1 MKFCPKLWQNGEKM
15 SNTKEF
21 IINNWDRCVH
31 FEQKDKGTLIGL
43 PYPYIV
49 PTIGP
54 EFEEMYYWDTY
65 FTCLGLITCDRAD
78 LVKNNVDN
86 MMFLVNKYGFMPN
99 GNRTFYLPQ
108 SQPPFLSMMVRLVY
122 EYYKDPVW
130 LKGAY
135 EILEKEYFG
144 YWMTKRTTPIGLN
157 QYGCGWGGTHW
168 MVDQRGAYEKRTG
181 LDTSAYSQDEIVE
194 DFGANCESGW
204 DCNPRAALWEH
215 DCAYVDLNSNL
226 YLYETNFAYF
236 SEILGNGRQDEW
248 LARAE
253 GRKDLM
259 KKYMWDGNCY
269 RDCNVKTGEHS
280 TVFSMASFYPLWAGL
295 ASEEEAASTIAM
307 LPLIEF
313 EHGVAAC
320 APHSIEGTYQWDYP
334 NCWAPLL
341 CIGMMACKN
350 YGFDTDAKRLAK
362 KYIDAIDKNFA
373 ESGNLWEKYNA
384 VDGTLLVKGE
394 YDMPTMLGWTAG
406 VYLYAHKILSE

>member
-1 MKFCPKLWQNGEKM
+1 MGEWVDAHKD
-15 SNTKEF
+15 
-21 IINNWDRCVH
+21 IN
-31 FEQKDKGTLIGL
+31 
-43 PYPYIV
+43 YIV
-49 PTIGP
+49 VAPDDP
-54 EFEEMYYWDTY
+54 LA
-65 FTCLGLITCDRAD
+65 LGLVDELESRGHR
-78 LVKNNVDN
+78 VFGPRKN
-86 MMFLVNKYGFMPN
+86 
-99 GNRTFYLPQ
+99 
-108 SQPPFLSMMVRLVY
+108 
-122 EYYKDPVW
+122 
-130 LKGAY
+130 
-135 EILEKEYFG
+135 
-144 YWMTKRTTPIGLN
+144 
-157 QYGCGWGGTHW
+157 
-168 MVDQRGAYEKRTG
+168 
-181 LDTSAYSQDEIVE
+181 
-194 DFGANCESGW
+194 
-204 DCNPRAALWEH
+204 AAIIE
-215 DCAYVDLNSNL
+215 ASK
-226 YLYETNFAYF
+226 AF
-236 SEILGNGRQDEW
+236 SK
-248 LARAE
+248 A
-253 GRKDLM
+253 LM

-269 RDCNVKTGEHS
+269 RDCNVKTGEYS

>member
-1 MKFCPKLWQNGEKM
+1 MNNTEK
-15 SNTKEF
+15 F
-21 IINNWDRCVH
+21 IIENIDKCIH
-31 FEQKDKGTLIGL
+31 FEQEDKDTLIGM

-49 PTIGP
+49 PTVGP
-54 EFEEMYYWDTY
+54 MFKEMYYWDTY
-65 FTCLGLITCDRAD
+65 FTCLGLMTCGRAE

-99 GNRTFYLPQ
+99 GNRTYYLPQ

-130 LKGAY
+130 LKSAY

-144 YWMTKRTTPIGLN
+144 YWMERRITPIGLN

-168 MVDQRGAYEKRTG
+168 MQAQRGVYEKRTG
-181 LDTSAYSQDEIVE
+181 LDTSGYPVDEIVE
-194 DFGANCESGW
+194 DFGAEAESGW

-236 SEILGNGRQDEW
+236 SDILGNGRRNEW

-253 GRKDLM
+253 KRKSLM
-259 KKYMWDGNCY
+259 KKHMWDGECF
-269 RDCNVKTGEHS
+269 RDCNVKTGGYSE
-280 TVFSMASFYPLWAGL
+280 VFSMASFYPLWAGL
-295 ASEEEAASTIAM
+295 ATQEEAASTVAK

-313 EHGVAAC
+313 EHGLAAC
-320 APHSIEGTYQWDYP
+320 APHNVAGTYQWDYP
-334 NCWAPLL
+334 NCWAPLVA
-341 CIGMMACKN
+341 IGIMACQN
-350 YGFDTDAKRLAK
+350 YGFDEDAKRISQ
-362 KYIDAIDKNFA
+362 KYVNAIDKNFK

-384 VDGTLLVKGE
+384 VDGSLLVKDE
-394 YDMPTMLGWTAG
+394 YDMPAMIGWTAG
-406 VYLYAHKILSE
+406 VYLYAKKLLGE